1 LAAKA
6 RKLLTPGDGLSM
18 ACLAILMSLFA
29 AARAT
34 AAVQLRGA
42 VVDENGVPV
51 NGVQVTIKSKSGITQ
66 YAYSND
72 TGHFEVSLA
81 APGEYL
87 VSLSKP
93 DYFRLTEQA
102 VPLQEESNDVSFTL
116 SHEFEMHSSVE
127 VRSSAKQIDPLE
139 PEHKEI
145 FDAQD
150 ILDLPTYSTHDL
162 AAYLPMIAGVTED
175 NSGGLHVAGGRSGD
189 AEYLLDGFEIGDPVS
204 GQLTSSLDID
214 SVREVKVDDGR
225 YGAQYAHAAGAVMEF
240 GTYVGDDRWRF
251 GTTDFFPAVNLQQG
265 VHLGNWYPRFNF
277 SGPLHRGRAWFSD
290 GISIQHTFSLIQGL
304 PRNGD
309 TQEQW
314 SGDNLA
320 RVQMNLTPTNILQGS
335 FLYNQSVYSHLG
347 LSLFTPLSTT
357 TDDHAHREF
366 VSIKDQFFFGR
377 NMFELGAATDNAT
390 LNNEPLGSEP
400 YVVQPIAA
408 SGNYFQTL
416 LQRNHR
422 VQVIGN
428 LNLSSL
434 RWHGTHEVRA
444 GFNADELAFSQGA
457 ARNPIETLRA
467 DNTLLLKTTFSGAP
481 YLHLDN
487 SQFGYFLQDSW
498 KVLRPLVVSIGGRA
512 DWDKIIGKT
521 ILGPRLAASFLP
533 FSDDRTKISAGW
545 GIYYRPINMAL
556 WSAGLDQE
564 RVDTLYDSTGTTPIL
579 GPATTRF
586 VLPSGGLRQTG
597 FNTTSIEWEQR
608 LGSNTFTGVA
618 LLRRVESDGF
628 TYQDIQPAPLG
639 GVFLFGDMRSD
650 RYSSAEIW
658 VRRVFRNKAEIYGDY
673 TRSSARS
680 NQAVDYSLLT
690 PYFVPQAP
698 GRLLWDTPDRL
709 IAWGKTPL
717 PLWRLFLSARMEYRT
732 GYPFDAVNEQQQLVS
747 APGEFRYPNYFDLDV
762 GLEKRFHFRG
772 QEWALRVSSINAT
785 NHDNP
790 NAVNTFIVPFA
801 FAGGQRR
808 AFTARLRLVG
818 RK

>member
-1 LAAKA
+1 LAAIA
-6 RKLLTPGDGLSM
+6 RKLLTPGGWLSM
-18 ACLAILMSLFA
+18 ACLAILMSLFTA
-29 AARAT
+29 AGAT
-34 AAVQLRGA
+34 AAVQLRGV

-51 NGVQVTIKSKSGITQ
+51 NGVQVTIKSKTGITQ
-66 YAYSND
+66 YAFSDD
-72 TGHFEVSLA
+72 TGHFEASLA
-81 APGEYL
+81 APGECL

-93 DYFRLTEQA
+93 DYFRLADQP
-102 VPLQEESNDVSFTL
+102 VPLQDETNEVSFTL
-116 SHEFEMHSSVE
+116 SHEFEVHSSVD

-189 AEYLLDGFEIGDPVS
+189 AEYMLDGFEIGDPVS
-204 GQLTSSLDID
+204 GQLTSNLDID

-251 GTTDFFPAVNLQQG
+251 GTTDFFPAVNLEQG

-277 SGPLHRGRAWFSD
+277 SGPLHKGRAWFSD

-366 VSIKDQFFFGR
+366 VSVKDQFFFGR

-390 LNNEPLGSEP
+390 LNNEPLGSAP
-400 YVVQPIAA
+400 YVVEPIAA

-434 RWHGTHEVRA
+434 RWHGTHEVKA

-457 ARNPIETLRA
+457 VRNPIETLSA
-467 DNTLLLKTTFSGAP
+467 GNTLLLKTTFSGAP
-481 YLHLDN
+481 YFHLDN
-487 SQFGYFLQDSW
+487 SQVGYFVQDSW
-498 KVLRPLVVSIGGRA
+498 KVLRPLVVTIGGRA

-533 FSDDRTKISAGW
+533 FSDSRTKISAGW

-556 WSAGLDQE
+556 WSEGLDQE
-564 RVDTLYDSTGTTPIL
+564 RADTFYNPTGTTS
-579 GPATTRF
+579 ATTQF

-597 FNTTSIEWEQR
+597 FNTTSLEWEQK

-618 LLRRVESDGF
+618 LLRRVETHGF
-628 TYQDIQPAPLG
+628 AYQETQPPPLWG
-639 GVFLFGDMRSD
+639 QLVFQDNRSD
-650 RYSSAEIW
+650 RYGSAEIW

-680 NQAVDYSLLT
+680 NQALDYSLLT

-709 IAWGKTPL
+709 IGWGKTPL
-717 PLWRLFLSARMEYRT
+717 PIWGLFLSARTEYRT
-732 GYPFDAVNEQQQLVS
+732 GYPFDAVNEQQQLAS

-790 NAVNTFIVPFA
+790 NAVNTFIVPYA

>member
-6 RKLLTPGDGLSM
+6 RKLLTPGDWLSM

-29 AARAT
+29 AAGAT
-34 AAVQLRGA
+34 AAVQLRGV

-51 NGVQVTIKSKSGITQ
+51 NGVQVTIKSKTGITQ
-66 YAYSND
+66 YAFSDD
-72 TGHFEVSLA
+72 TGHFEASLA
-81 APGEYL
+81 APGECL

-93 DYFRLTEQA
+93 DYFRLADQP
-102 VPLQEESNDVSFTL
+102 VPLQDETNEVSFTL
-116 SHEFEMHSSVE
+116 SHEFEVHSSVD

-189 AEYLLDGFEIGDPVS
+189 AEYMLDGFEIGDPVS
-204 GQLTSSLDID
+204 GQLTSNLDID

-251 GTTDFFPAVNLQQG
+251 GTTDFFPAVNLEQG

-277 SGPLHRGRAWFSD
+277 SGPLHKGRAWFSD
-290 GISIQHTFSLIQGL
+290 GIGIQHTFSLIQGL

-366 VSIKDQFFFGR
+366 VSVKDQFFFGR

-390 LNNEPLGSEP
+390 LNNEPLGSAP
-400 YVVQPIAA
+400 YVVEPIAA

-434 RWHGTHEVRA
+434 RWHGTHEVKA

-457 ARNPIETLRA
+457 VRNPIETLSA
-467 DNTLLLKTTFSGAP
+467 GNTLLLKTTFSGAP
-481 YLHLDN
+481 YFHLDN
-487 SQFGYFLQDSW
+487 SQVGYFVQDSW
-498 KVLRPLVVSIGGRA
+498 KVLRPLVVTIGGRA

-533 FSDDRTKISAGW
+533 FSDSRTKISAGW

-556 WSAGLDQE
+556 WSEGLDQE
-564 RVDTLYDSTGTTPIL
+564 RADTFYNPTGTTS
-579 GPATTRF
+579 ATTQF

-597 FNTTSIEWEQR
+597 FNTTSLEWEQK

-618 LLRRVESDGF
+618 LLRRVETHGF
-628 TYQDIQPAPLG
+628 AYQETQPPPLWG
-639 GVFLFGDMRSD
+639 QLVFQDNRSD
-650 RYSSAEIW
+650 RYGSAEIW

-680 NQAVDYSLLT
+680 NQALDYSLLT

-709 IAWGKTPL
+709 IGWGKTPL
-717 PLWRLFLSARMEYRT
+717 PIWGLFLSARTEYRT

>member
-1 LAAKA
+1 MAAKA
-6 RKLLTPGDGLSM
+6 RKLLTPGYGLSM

-29 AARAT
+29 AAGAT
-34 AAVQLRGA
+34 AAVQLRGV

-66 YAYSND
+66 YAYSDD

-102 VPLQEESNDVSFTL
+102 VPLQEESNEVSFTL

-189 AEYLLDGFEIGDPVS
+189 AEYMLDGFEIGDPVS
-204 GQLTSSLDID
+204 GQLTSRLDID

-240 GTYVGDDRWRF
+240 GTYVGDDRWRL

-265 VHLGNWYPRFNF
+265 LHLGNWYPRFNF
-277 SGPLHRGRAWFSD
+277 SGPLHKGRAWFSD

-335 FLYNQSVYSHLG
+335 FLYNQSLSSHLG

-390 LNNEPLGSEP
+390 LNNEPLGSNP

-416 LQRNHR
+416 LQHNHR

-428 LNLSSL
+428 LNLSTL
-434 RWHGTHEVRA
+434 RWHGIHEVKA
-444 GFNADELAFSQGA
+444 GFNADGLAFSQGA
-457 ARNPIETLRA
+457 VRNPIETVSA
-467 DNTLLLKTTFSGAP
+467 NNTLLLKTTFSGTP
-481 YLHLDN
+481 YFHLDN
-487 SQFGYFLQDSW
+487 TQFGYFLQDSW
-498 KVLRPLVVSIGGRA
+498 KVLRPLVVTIGGRA

-533 FSDDRTKISAGW
+533 FSDNRTKISAGW

-556 WSAGLDQE
+556 WSEGLDQQ
-564 RVDTLYDSTGTTPIL
+564 RTDTFYSSTGTTS
-579 GPATTRF
+579 ATTQF

-597 FNTTSIEWEQR
+597 FNTTSLEWEQK

-618 LLRRVESDGF
+618 LLRRVEAHGF
-628 TYQDIQPAPLG
+628 AYQDSQPAPLWG
-639 GVFLFGDMRSD
+639 SLLFQDNRSD

-680 NQAVDYSLLT
+680 NQALDYSLLS

-698 GRLLWDTPDRL
+698 GRLLWDAPDRL

-717 PLWRLFLSARMEYRT
+717 PLWGLFLSARMEYRT
-732 GYPFDAVNEQQQLVS
+732 GYPFDNVNEQQQLVS